1 MSTPRQCWLP
11 FSMLVHE
18 VNETQTQHLLDSD
31 IHPGGDNKQTHTW
44 VKSGAEM
51 GAMERMTEHGRWGS
65 PL

>member
-1 MSTPRQCWLP
+1 
-11 FSMLVHE
+11 MLVHE